1 MTYSIV
7 ARDPETGELAM
18 GSQSH
23 FFGVGRLV
31 GWLEPGVGTIA
42 TQAFVNVDYGPTG
55 IALLGSGSSAPQVLD
70 TLLDGDELREFRQ
83 IGIVDAHG
91 GSAHF
96 TGSRCVPS
104 AGGYAADGVA
114 VQGNMLASDAVYES
128 MLGAFHAASGTVVD
142 KVLAAMRAAED
153 AGGDARGSQS
163 AVLKSVSGSR
173 SATPWQESRID
184 LRVDDHPD
192 PIGELERLLPIQ
204 RAFDAVGGVIFTP
217 GLMLGPYEGVSEVRL
232 ESTLAMLASAEGA
245 LGDNLEA
252 AFWRATL
259 LARAGRTVE
268 AETLYGSV
276 FERGPHLAAYRDSIG
291 AAGFLDGTDDIA

>member
-1 MTYSIV
+1 VTYSIV

-31 GWLEPGVGTIA
+31 GWLEPGVGAIA

-55 IALLGSGSSAPQVLD
+55 IDLLGRGASAEQVLD
-70 TLLDGDELREFRQ
+70 ALLEGDELREYRQ
-83 IGIVDAHG
+83 IGLVDAHG

-96 TGSRCVPS
+96 TGSRCVPA
-104 AGGYAADGVA
+104 AGGRAAPGVA
-114 VQGNMLASDAVYES
+114 VQGNMLASDRVHES
-128 MLGAFHAASGTVVD
+128 MLSAFHDAKGTVAD

-173 SATPWQESRID
+173 SATPWQETRID

-192 PIGELERLLPIQ
+192 PIGEIERLLPIQ

-217 GLMLGPYEGVSEVRL
+217 GLMLGPYEGVSEERL
-232 ESTLAMLASAEGA
+232 EQTLTMLHDAEGT

-259 LARAGRTVE
+259 LARAGRPAE
-268 AETLYGSV
+268 AEALYASV
-276 FERGPHLAAYRDSIG
+276 FERGPHLAAYRDSI
-291 AAGFLDGTDDIA
+291 ALAGFLDGTDYVR